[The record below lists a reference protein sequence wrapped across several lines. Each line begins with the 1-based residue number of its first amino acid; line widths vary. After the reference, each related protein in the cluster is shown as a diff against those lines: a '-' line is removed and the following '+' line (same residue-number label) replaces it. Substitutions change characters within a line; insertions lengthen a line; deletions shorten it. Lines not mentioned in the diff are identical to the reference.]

1 MEIQTFTSAAP
12 ELGGLPVPALGGL
25 PAPASPELGGLPHP
39 YINKGS
45 PQTWDDLELGEFGE
59 GRKPPMDHLSMLW
72 QMLERHKEQLAEK
85 EVAGANINTTWEL
98 VVVQGVLLT
107 LLVVISISWAFCCK
121 RRCFSTSD
129 TVSVSEA
136 FRKLSSSSTKSKDL
150 PPSYSIIDLHSL
162 GITVQDHLNP
172 PPTYLDLFRDT
183 DLQYLDLE
191 AGHSRM
197 ARLSFCEPEPG
208 PASNTPRLA
217 RVSVASCATC
227 NSEAPVIVPIRSE
240 RSSVSSASSSSSA
253 SRRSSRNSRVSF
265 SEEVECSNGSIRRL
279 SSATLSR
286 LGSRNNSRKSSSSS
300 EGGSKKSS
308 LVETVQRKMGSSSPS
323 LDAELSSRLARVERG
338 DTRVERGDTRVE
350 REESRGVEEVT
361 AEGQAERAARI
372 CDVIVEEK

>member
-1 MEIQTFTSAAP
+1 
-12 ELGGLPVPALGGL
+12 
-25 PAPASPELGGLPHP
+25 
-39 YINKGS
+39 
-45 PQTWDDLELGEFGE
+45 
-59 GRKPPMDHLSMLW
+59 MDMSMLW
-72 QMLERHKEQLAEK
+72 QVLERHKEQMAEK
-85 EVAGANINTTWEL
+85 EAAGANINTTWEL

-136 FRKLSSSSTKSKDL
+136 LRKLSSNSTKSKDM

-162 GITVQDHLNP
+162 GVTVQDHLNP

-197 ARLSFCEPEPG
+197 ARLSFCEPDG
-208 PASNTPRLA
+208 PASTTPRLA

-253 SRRSSRNSRVSF
+253 SRRTSRNSRVSF

-279 SSATLSR
+279 SSTTLSR
-286 LGSRNNSRKSSSSS
+286 LGSRSSSRKSSSSS
-300 EGGSKKSS
+300 EGSRKMSS
-308 LVETVQRKMGSSSPS
+308 LMETVKRKMGSSTQS
-323 LDAELSSRLARVERG
+323 LDAELSSRLAAVERG
-338 DTRVERGDTRVE
+338 EEKEDPRVE
-350 REESRGVEEVT
+350 REDTRGEREETRVVGEVT